1 MKTIFKTLTLLFTT
15 TLFAQEP
22 ITKDIGEFTELKAF
36 DLLNVHMVKS
46 DKNKVEISGDN
57 ASEVEVINKDGKL
70 KIRMDIDES
79 FDGNRT
85 YVKLFYT
92 NVDIIDVNEGASV
105 TSDNK
110 IKQYELVLKAQEGG
124 IINLK
129 AKLSEAQ
136 IKAVTGGVI
145 ELSGSAD
152 HQDVNINT
160 GGIFKGKDFKTEK
173 TEVAIRA
180 GGEADVNASELMD
193 VKIRAGG
200 DVYVYGDPETLNE
213 NRALGGRIK
222 RMD

>member
-200 DVYVYGDPETLNE
+200 DVYVYGDPETLKE